1 MTMRALF
8 SAISGLGNHLTFMD
22 VVGNNIANVN
32 TIAFKAN
39 RVTFQDVLGQTL
51 RGATAPGNGVGG
63 SDPIQI
69 GLGMQ
74 LAGVKTIHTQG
85 SLQSTGKL
93 TDFAIQGD
101 GFFLLSDGARI
112 FYTRDG
118 SFDVSI
124 AGDLVNPT
132 NGFKVQGWNADA
144 NGLLDTT
151 APPSALRIPF
161 GTRISAQR
169 TTQIGLSGNLDASQ
183 AVGGSFS
190 TTLTIFDSLGVQ
202 NAVKFT
208 FTKNAANTWGVTNA
222 ANVTAALAGGGTGS
236 VDSIAGK
243 PTQDIRQGTWAITSD
258 AVGNLSAAFTP
269 TNGVAETAIAGTI
282 AAGGTNTTLIP
293 GLTLTN
299 GGTLQAGVDS
309 VTIGGGVDVAFSS
322 SGQYLSTNPAV
333 GATLTL
339 TNGADTPHSVT
350 VDLTELS
357 QFSGTGQVATVS
369 SDGFSSG
376 SLVSFAVGSAGD
388 ITGIFSNGSSQL
400 LGQIALGLFTNPAGL
415 AKIGN
420 NLFEKTSNSG
430 EAITGAPGT
439 GGRGV
444 VSTGNLEGSNTDLAK
459 EFTNVILAQ
468 RGFQASS
475 RVITAADEMLQDLG
489 EHQAVSAFGGGG
501 GRAPAAEAPAWDRTR
516 PGWIARR
523 SLTAWPTTGRSGR
536 RGSSAATCWRG
547 RGRRRKRCT

>member
-475 RVITAADEMLQDLG
+475 RVITAADEMLQDL
-489 EHQAVSAFGGGG
+489 VN
-501 GRAPAAEAPAWDRTR
+501 
-516 PGWIARR
+516 I
-523 SLTAWPTTGRSGR
+523 
-536 RGSSAATCWRG
+536 
-547 RGRRRKRCT
+547 KR